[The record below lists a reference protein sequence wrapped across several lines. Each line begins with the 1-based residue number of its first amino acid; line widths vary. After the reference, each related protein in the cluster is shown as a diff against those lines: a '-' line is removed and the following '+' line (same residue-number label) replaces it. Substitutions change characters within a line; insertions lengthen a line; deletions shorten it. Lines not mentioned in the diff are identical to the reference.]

1 MVEEEWSR
9 KDPAVLEFTARR
21 LAALKQAGLGEL
33 FERFLAHS
41 NVAIRLYGLRG
52 IRLNRLGS
60 LREKVRALAEG
71 DPHPAVRREA
81 QLVLETL

>member
-1 MVEEEWSR
+1 LRQS
-9 KDPAVLEFTARR
+9 
-21 LAALKQAGLGEL
+21 GLGEFL
-33 FERFLAHS
+33 GRFLES
-41 NVAIRLYGLRG
+41 PNLTIRLYGLRG

-81 QLVLETL
+81 QAVLDAL